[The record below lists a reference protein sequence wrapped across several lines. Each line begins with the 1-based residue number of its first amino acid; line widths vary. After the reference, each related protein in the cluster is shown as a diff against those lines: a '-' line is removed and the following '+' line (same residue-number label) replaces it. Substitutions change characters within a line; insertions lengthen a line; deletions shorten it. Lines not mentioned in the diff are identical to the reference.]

1 MGELLTPLDITIFF
15 GSLLGVMGLG
25 LWAGRKEDTS
35 EEYFMAGRNTPW
47 WGVAASIFGSNISAN
62 QFVGMMGLGFSVGFA
77 QSNFEIS
84 AVAGLLVMCYAFLPI
99 YRKLK
104 VYTLSEYLEK
114 RFDSNCR
121 LLYALIMVFVMVVI
135 HTVPAFYIGS
145 RSINILLQGG
155 PGEINF
161 GWYAAGVLIMAVVC
175 GSYTILGGL
184 KAVILT
190 DAVQSVLMLFAGLM
204 VAWLTF
210 SQPEVGGWA
219 GMIDQDVVGEQK
231 LHLYRPA
238 NDPALPWSGVLIG
251 LIILHF
257 NYWGTNQFIV
267 QRAISAKSDKAA
279 RTGII
284 AAGFLKLLIPFYS
297 VGAGIA
303 AFYLLAKRNM
313 DVAPDAVFTTLLA
326 ELVAPV
332 GFGLLGIVAAG
343 LMGAILSSIDSM
355 MNSAATIVTF
365 DVYQR
370 YLKPDAS
377 EKQLI
382 WVGRLC
388 ILLFVVSGTLIS
400 LFTIDPNSKDN
411 FYLSLTSYQ
420 SKLVIGIVVAFLMGM
435 LWQRTTPSGGLA
447 ALVAG
452 IAFGF
457 GIPVVYERIAT
468 QSPAMVAAFGTKLN
482 FMHTAFVNFVLTT
495 LVCIVVSLLT
505 PHDSEKSRFTWTGLE
520 IFSPG
525 SLRRFFVTLATS
537 LAIYIGLGLGLY
549 LGWLSPLVTGT
560 LAAVWTL
567 LVFLI
572 AATKRLHRADQPVFP
587 MIIADDLFHAGALA
601 ATAVFMLGYFA

>member
-1 MGELLTPLDITIFF
+1 
-15 GSLLGVMGLG
+15 MGLG
-25 LWAGRKEDTS
+25 LWAGRKEDTA
-35 EEYFMAGRNTPW
+35 EEYFMAGRKTPW

-104 VYTLSEYLEK
+104 VFTLSEYLEK
-114 RFDSNCR
+114 RYDSRCR
-121 LLYALIMVFVMVVI
+121 LVYALIMVFVMVVI

-145 RSINILLQGG
+145 LSINILLQGG
-155 PGEINF
+155 PGEIEF
-161 GWYAAGVLIMAVVC
+161 MWYAAGVLIMAVVC

-190 DAVQSVLMLFAGLM
+190 DAIQSVLMLFAGLM
-204 VAWLTF
+204 VGWLTF
-210 SQPEVGGWA
+210 SQPEVGGWS
-219 GMIDQDVVGEQK
+219 GMVSQDIVGAEK
-231 LHLYRPA
+231 LHLYRPTD
-238 NDPALPWSGVLIG
+238 DPQLPWSGVLIG

-303 AFYLLAKRNM
+303 AYYLFQKRGM
-313 DVAPDAVFTTLLA
+313 DVVQDAVFTTLLA
-326 ELVAPV
+326 ELVAPI
-332 GFGLLGIVAAG
+332 GFGMLGIVAAG

-370 YLKPDAS
+370 YFRPEAS

-382 WVGRLC
+382 WVGRIC
-388 ILLFVVSGTLIS
+388 ILVFVVSGTLIS
-400 LFTIDPNSKDN
+400 LFTIDPNSRDS
-411 FYLSLTSYQ
+411 FYLTLTRQQ

-435 LWQRTTPSGGLA
+435 LWQRTTATGGLA
-447 ALVAG
+447 ALLSG
-452 IAFGF
+452 IVFGYTLPIGYQWLIAREPALLMHQAPISGPIF
-457 GIPVVYERIAT
+457 GKT
-468 QSPAMVAAFGTKLN
+468 LN
-482 FMHTAFVNFVLTT
+482 FMHTAFLNFVLST
-495 LVCIVVSLLT
+495 LVCVVVSLAT
-505 PHDSEKSRFTWTGLE
+505 PKNPEKARFTWTGLE
-520 IFSPG
+520 IFSLAG
-525 SLRRFFVTLATS
+525 IRRFFAALAVS
-537 LAIYIGLGLGLY
+537 IAIYVALGLALY
-549 LGWLSPLVTGT
+549 REHLSPLATGT
-560 LAAVWTL
+560 LAAAWTL
-567 LVFLI
+567 VLFLL
-572 AATKRLHRADQPVFP
+572 AAKSSLQRAGKPIFP
-587 MIIADDLFHAGALA
+587 NIVVDDLFHAGALA
-601 ATAVFMLGYFA
+601 ATAVFMMGYFA